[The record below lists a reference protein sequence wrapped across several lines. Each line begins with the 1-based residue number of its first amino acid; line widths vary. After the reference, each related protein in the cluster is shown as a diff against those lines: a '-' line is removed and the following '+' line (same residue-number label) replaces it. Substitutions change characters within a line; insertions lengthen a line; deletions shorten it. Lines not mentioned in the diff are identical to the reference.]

1 MWSHISR
8 TKTCLEAEKKKKE
21 LHLQWERE
29 NERRRARKEELE
41 KELQRQVILRKVTV
55 TVMLVRKVKVRK
67 EELDKELQRQVK
79 IKRGWGERSIHGFL
93 ESTSLQGACHN
104 RQRK

>member
-8 TKTCLEAEKKKKE
+8 TKTCLEAEMKKKE

-41 KELQRQVILRKVTV
+41 KELQRQVGHTPVYLLASAEATMGRNI
-55 TVMLVRKVKVRK
+55 
-67 EELDKELQRQVK
+67 
-79 IKRGWGERSIHGFL
+79 
-93 ESTSLQGACHN
+93 
-104 RQRK
+104 